1 MIDAIVVHYGEI
13 GIKGAN
19 REKFERQLIRN
30 LQLALKN
37 QAKVLRYYGR
47 IVCNL
52 KENANL
58 EKIKEKLSLMPG
70 IEYFAFAIKTSL
82 DLKKIEQTI
91 LKIAKEKNFTT
102 FKIETQRSN
111 KAFPLTSIE
120 LNKRLGALIV
130 DKLGKK
136 VKMKNQDITF
146 YVEITEKN
154 AFIYT
159 EKIKGVG
166 GLPVGVSGKVVALVS
181 GGIDSPVASFLMMK
195 RGCKVIVVHFYNKT
209 INTQASL
216 EKIKKIAKRLANI
229 QLSLKLYLVPFKKIQ
244 KEIIKQIPAK
254 QRMIVYRRFMHR
266 IAERIAKKENAKA
279 LVTGDS
285 IGQVASQT
293 LQNINVIYEVNS
305 LPVFAPLIGMNKMET
320 VELAKKIKTYEYS
333 ILPYE
338 DCCSFMIAPHPETH
352 ADLTKIK
359 KLEESLEVEKLVE
372 EAFNKAEIIEYKA

>member
-1 MIDAIVVHYGEI
+1 MIDSIVVHYGEI

-19 REKFERQLIRN
+19 REKFEKQLLRN
-30 LQLALKN
+30 LQSVLKN
-37 QAKVLRYYGR
+37 QARVLRYYGR

-52 KENANL
+52 KGKVDL
-58 EKIKEKLSLMPG
+58 ERIKDRLSLMPG
-70 IEYFAFAIKTSL
+70 VEYFAFAIKTSL
-82 DLKKIEQTI
+82 DLKKIEQAI
-91 LKIAKEKNFTT
+91 LRIAKEKNFTT
-102 FKIETQRSN
+102 FKVETQRSN
-111 KAFPLTSIE
+111 KSFPLTSLE

-130 DKLGKK
+130 EKLGKK
-136 VKMKNQDITF
+136 VKMKNQDLTF

-159 EKIKGVG
+159 EKIKGIG

-195 RGCKVIVVHFYNKT
+195 RGCEVIVAHFYNKT

-216 EKIKKIAKRLANI
+216 EKIRKIAKQLASI
-229 QLSLKLYLVPFKKIQ
+229 QLRLKLYLVPFEKIQ
-244 KEIIKQIPAK
+244 REIIKKIPAK
-254 QRMIVYRRFMHR
+254 QRMIIYRRFMHR
-266 IAERIAKKENAKA
+266 IAEKIAKKENAKA

-293 LQNINVIYEVNS
+293 LQNIKVIYDVNS

-352 ADLTKIK
+352 ANLDYIK
-359 KLEESLEVEKLVE
+359 NLEEDLEVEKLVE
-372 EAFNKAEIIEYKA
+372 EAFNKAEAIEYKV